1 MSYFPPTIAQTSD
14 FPIGIE
20 VSHAEGIYLYDST
33 GKKYID
39 LISGIGVNNLG
50 HRHPAIISAINQQL
64 EKYLHTMVFGEF
76 LQEPQIKLAKRLS
89 ELLPENLGC
98 TFFVNS
104 GSEAVEGAIKLA
116 KRFTG
121 RTEIIAFN
129 KSYHGSTH
137 GALSVMGNEEFKQN
151 YRPLLPDVKF
161 IEFNEEVALETIS
174 DSTACVIIEPIQG
187 EGGVKVA
194 DKKYLKRLREICNKF
209 RVLLIFD
216 EVQCVMGRTGTLWA
230 FEQFG
235 VTPDILLLAKAFGG
249 GLPLGAFISSQEIMS
264 VLKNN
269 PILGHITTF
278 GGNPLSCVAG
288 YAILETLNS
297 SDILSVIPKKEKL
310 FRKLLSHKNILE
322 IRGKG
327 LMLAVELG
335 NADKAF
341 SVIQKSMNAGLIT
354 DWFLHCPTALRI
366 SPPLT
371 ISEPEIELA
380 CSIINKVL
388 DEC

>member
-216 EVQCVMGRTGTLWA
+216 EVQCGMGRTGTLWA

-235 VTPDILLLAKAFGG
+235 VTPDIFLLAKAFGG

>member
-216 EVQCVMGRTGTLWA
+216 EVQCGMGRTGTLWA